1 MIRSQREGENMSNT
15 KHISRRQFLQK
26 SSQALAGSA
35 TLTTSSRLFANR
47 QKPHIDRPNLLFV
60 FADMM
65 RSQAMGCMGNEQVI
79 TPNLDQLAREGVL
92 LSNAIST
99 FPLCCPYRA
108 SLMTGRYPLSHG
120 VITNG
125 PPLPQD
131 QLCIAEVLKEAGY
144 QTGYIGKWHLNGHH
158 IPNTQFVPPGAKRQG
173 FDYWAATNINHNYFN
188 GFYYRDT
195 DEKIPIKGW
204 EPDTQT
210 DLAIKFMEEH
220 NEGPPFCLFLSW
232 GPPHDP
238 YIAPEK
244 FLKMY
249 DPDKIKLREN
259 VFISNNSIIANY
271 YAAITSLDWNMG
283 RLMEAMDKM
292 GIADNT
298 ILVFTSDHGD
308 MLFSLYLFQKQWPYE
323 ESISVPFI
331 IRYPKRIK
339 SGQVNDVLLG
349 TPDIMP
355 TLLSL
360 MGIDIPNTI
369 EGTDLSRFITGNTTE
384 PEPDSVLIEVITP
397 CARVQDRTGMRAWRG
412 VRTKRYT
419 YARFREEDWILIDNK
434 LDPYQRRNLI
444 YNSEYN
450 GLREKLSAKLDE
462 WLNKTN
468 DPFLPGSAYYNI
480 RTEMIHD
487 RPPLWKTEIE

>member
-1 MIRSQREGENMSNT
+1 MS
-15 KHISRRQFLQK
+15 KISSISRRQFLQQT
-26 SSQALAGSA
+26 SQALAGSA
-35 TLTTSSRLFANR
+35 TLATSSRLFANM
-47 QKPHIDRPNLLFV
+47 QKTNIEHPNLLFV

-79 TPNLDQLAREGVL
+79 TPNLDQLATEGVL
-92 LSNAIST
+92 LTNAIST
-99 FPLCCPYRA
+99 YPICCPYRA
-108 SLMTGRYPLSHG
+108 SLLTGRYPLSHG

-125 PPLPQD
+125 PPLPQY

-158 IPNTQFVPPGAKRQG
+158 IPNTQFVPPGPKRQG
-173 FDYWAATNINHNYFN
+173 FDYWAATNINHKYFEA
-188 GFYYRDT
+188 FYYCDT
-195 DEKIPIKGW
+195 DQKIPISGW

-210 DLAIKFMEEH
+210 ELALQYMMEH
-220 NEGPPFCLFLSW
+220 KDGPPFCLFLSW

-244 FLKMY
+244 FKKIY
-249 DPDKIKLREN
+249 DSDKIRLREN
-259 VFISNNSIIANY
+259 VFIANKNIIANY

-298 ILVFTSDHGD
+298 IVVFTSDHGD
-308 MLFSLYLFQKQWPYE
+308 MLFSLQLFQKQWPYE

-331 IRYPKRIK
+331 IRYPKKIK
-339 SGQVNDVLLG
+339 AGQVNDVLLG

-355 TLLSL
+355 TLLGF
-360 MGIDIPNTI
+360 MGVDIPETV
-369 EGTDLSRFITGNTTE
+369 EGRDLSPFILGNTTE

-419 YARFREEDWILIDNK
+419 YARFRDEDWILMDNK
-434 LDPYQRRNLI
+434 LDPFQRRNLV

-450 GLREKLSAKLDE
+450 ELKEKLNSKLNE

-487 RPPLWKTEIE
+487 RPSLWKSEK